1 MEQWDIYDKCFVKT
15 GRTHERGKTL
25 EEGDYHLVVHI
36 YPINSK
42 GQILIQKR
50 TDTVS
55 WKPGFWAATG
65 GSAISGDDAW
75 TTCQKELWEELGIK
89 ATRENSSLVMMYR
102 RHNSFCAV
110 WLVKTDVSIEE
121 LKLQPEEV
129 AEAKWATR
137 TEIKEMAK
145 EGIWVDYFY
154 LDFMFHLIEEDLGT
168 M

>member
-1 MEQWDIYDKCFVKT
+1 
-15 GRTHERGKTL
+15 
-25 EEGDYHLVVHI
+25 
-36 YPINSK
+36 
-42 GQILIQKR
+42 
-50 TDTVS
+50 
-55 WKPGFWAATG
+55 
-65 GSAISGDDAW
+65 
-75 TTCQKELWEELGIK
+75 
-89 ATRENSSLVMMYR
+89 MMYR